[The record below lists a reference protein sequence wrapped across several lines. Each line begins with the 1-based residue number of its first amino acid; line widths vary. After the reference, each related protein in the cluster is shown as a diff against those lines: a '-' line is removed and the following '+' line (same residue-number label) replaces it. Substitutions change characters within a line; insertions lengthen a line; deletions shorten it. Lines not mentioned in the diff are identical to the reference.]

1 MADVTASATRSI
13 SAPAFRIRRMLAD
26 YETVRPRILT
36 DHFRDYVLHSGT
48 VGEGT
53 VAGWTLQATSKRV
66 REVVVDVSLPM
77 HDKIVETD
85 RNSTM
90 VTTWKVTPGPP
101 VTCTVTVTS
110 TWQGAGGIGGFF
122 ERRFAPKALGEI
134 YDGVLANLE
143 RLAAEEPEAD
153 AKGAE
158 ATGATGSPDTD
169 GAAADAGGESD
180 ETVERADQD

>member
-1 MADVTASATRSI
+1 MADVTASATRTI
-13 SAPAFRIRRMLAD
+13 SAPAFRVRRMLAD

-36 DHFRDYVLHSGT
+36 EHYRDYVLHSGT

-101 VTCTVTVTS
+101 ITCTVTVTS

-122 ERRFAPKALGEI
+122 ERRFAPKALAAI

-143 RLAAEEPEAD
+143 KIAAEEPEA
-153 AKGAE
+153 GAE
-158 ATGATGSPDTD
+158 STSDTD
-169 GAAADAGGESD
+169 PGDSAS
-180 ETVERADQD
+180 VERSDQD

>member
-1 MADVTASATRSI
+1 MADVTASATRTI
-13 SAPAFRIRRMLAD
+13 SAPAFRVRRMLAD

-36 DHFRDYVLHSGT
+36 EHYRDYVLHSGT

-101 VTCTVTVTS
+101 ITCTVTVTS

-122 ERRFAPKALGEI
+122 ERRFAPKALAAI

-143 RLAAEEPEAD
+143 KIVAEEPEAD
-153 AKGAE
+153 SSSE
-158 ATGATGSPDTD
+158 TD
-169 GAAADAGGESD
+169 PGDSAS
-180 ETVERADQD
+180 VERSDQD

>member
-1 MADVTASATRSI
+1 MADVTASATRTI
-13 SAPAFRIRRMLAD
+13 SAPAFRVRRMLAD

-36 DHFRDYVLHSGT
+36 EHYRDYVLHSGT

-101 VTCTVTVTS
+101 ITCTVTVTS

-122 ERRFAPKALGEI
+122 ERRFAPKALAAI

-143 RLAAEEPEAD
+143 RIVAEEPEAD
-153 AKGAE
+153 SSSE
-158 ATGATGSPDTD
+158 ADPGDSTS
-169 GAAADAGGESD
+169 
-180 ETVERADQD
+180 VERSDQD